1 MAKTK
6 ITQKLSSTY
15 GSERRIS
22 VISKSASI
30 NSNGVVNGG
39 DLDRDNL
46 SRMKAQ
52 TEAAADVFEQAANNW
67 KKANQQIL
75 SWQSVVSNEHPIF
88 AMRIPTHN
96 SHDSEGTSEEVLSE
110 QENEYEGSQMNINSD
125 GETDDGDN
133 DDETFPGPSKSKR
146 NKGKSTDLGAKKSSS
161 LPNNKS
167 HKRTGGHNALPK
179 QSKKPKYK
187 NDATFAKTIK
197 KEMVQMITATKSAE
211 PEIAMS
217 PVADNFEDPEIFE
230 SLPEIRTPK
239 VPKNAY
245 LYFVS
250 QRFGEVKAEF
260 PQLKM
265 GEVNGKVAEIW
276 KNLSEEEKESILVEF
291 QAQQRKYGIDGIVT
305 PSTPK
310 ASRKMSTPESSKSAV
325 ASYTPSK
332 FSTPT
337 RSPKKPNSILKKIE
351 SNSQKLLFDPLNASS
366 LSSTPSSAA
375 STPTKPKTHSV
386 DEKRNYHK
394 ESIKGNNVTTPDRNS
409 SPSPPAT
416 SFDNQNGFDD
426 EEVPWV
432 LPIVGTPTSFGLSP
446 FRRRKIRKSSSS
458 NSSRIS
464 DDHYYDQ

>member
-39 DLDRDNL
+39 DLDRENL

-75 SWQSVVSNEHPIF
+75 SWQRVMSDEHPIF
-88 AMRIPTHN
+88 KMRTPMHN
-96 SHDSEGTSEEVLSE
+96 TSRNHDSEVSSEEALSE
-110 QENEYEGSQMNINSD
+110 PEDGEDEVSQMNVNGDS
-125 GETDDGDN
+125 ETDDSE
-133 DDETFPGPSKSKR
+133 DDEEGETFLDPPKSKKNNVTKK
-146 NKGKSTDLGAKKSSS
+146 NKGKSRDLGTNKSSPHKN
-161 LPNNKS
+161 LNHNKS
-167 HKRTGGHNALPK
+167 RKRIGLQNVLPK

-187 NDATFAKTIK
+187 NDATAPDAEKT
-197 KEMVQMITATKSAE
+197 
-211 PEIAMS
+211 
-217 PVADNFEDPEIFE
+217 EDSEIFD
-230 SLPEIRTPK
+230 SLPELKTPR

-250 QRFGEVKAEF
+250 QRFADVKVGF
-260 PQLKM
+260 PHLKM
-265 GEVNGKVAEIW
+265 GEVNAKVAEIW
-276 KNLSEEEKESILVEF
+276 KNLSEEEKESIVVEF
-291 QAQQRKYGIDGIVT
+291 QAQQKKYGVNGIVK

-310 ASRKMSTPESSKSAV
+310 TSRNVSTPESSKSAV
-325 ASYTPSK
+325 ASYASSK
-332 FSTPT
+332 LSTPT
-337 RSPKKPNSILKKIE
+337 RSSKKPNSTLKKIE
-351 SNSQKLLFDPLNASS
+351 SNSQKLSFDS
-366 LSSTPSSAA
+366 LSASTSSPPSSAV
-375 STPTKPKTHSV
+375 STPTKPKTPSV
-386 DEKRNYHK
+386 DDKRNHHK
-394 ESIKGNNVTTPDRNS
+394 ESIKGNNVAITPDRNS
-409 SPSPPAT
+409 SPLPSPLDT
-416 SFDNQNGFDD
+416 SFDSQKGFYE

-446 FRRRKIRKSSSS
+446 FRRRKIRKSISS

-464 DDHYYDQ
+464 DDYYHDQ